1 MSFQEKFFK
10 CFPVRKYL
18 HCNED
23 PQHFSLLEK
32 GCMGGKEN
40 SSNHSWLELDGHSQ
54 SLNHLSKKWLSPASL
69 SAGARGG
76 LIRNLG
82 CFSLGLLRSNC
93 PGCFRGND
101 G

>member
-40 SSNHSWLELDGHSQ
+40 SSNHYWLELDGQ
-54 SLNHLSKKWLSPASL
+54 SVIEPSL
-69 SAGARGG
+69 KEMAESC
-76 LIRNLG
+76 I
-82 CFSLGLLRSNC
+82 S
-93 PGCFRGND
+93 
-101 G
+101 